1 MGRPTVAEVDLDAL
15 TQNVQQIRRHLK
27 EKVEILAVVKADAY
41 GHGAEAVAKELN
53 LAGVS
58 LFGVACVEEGIALR
72 QSGVALPILVLS
84 GVYPGDL
91 HEVIR
96 NRLTPVLYTW
106 EMCRALMA
114 EAKKFPQQVSVHVKV
129 DTGMNR
135 LGFSWRNWGAIV
147 EFLRSQEKLR
157 IEGLLSHLAVA
168 ESEDPEDQAFTEEQI
183 RRLKACVHQARTAG
197 MEPRYVHLA
206 NSAATVRWE
215 EAQFN
220 LVRPGLILYGV
231 DSGPAREKGI
241 ALRPA
246 LTWKTAVLSVK
257 QVPAGDSVSY
267 GRLYS
272 IRRESLIATLPV
284 GYADGYRRRLSNRGE
299 VLIRGQR
306 ARVAGVVCMDLTMVD
321 VTTIP
326 GVQPGDEVVLLG
338 RQGTEEIS
346 AAEMAGWAE
355 TIPYE
360 VLCAISK
367 RVPRLHVHRKDKN

>member
-15 TQNVQQIRRHLK
+15 THNVQQIRRHLK
-27 EKVEILAVVKADAY
+27 GKVEILAVVKADAY
-41 GHGAEAVAKELN
+41 GHGAEAVAKELT

-91 HEVIR
+91 QEVIR

-106 EMCRALMA
+106 ETCRALVE

-135 LGFSWRNWGAIV
+135 LGFSWRNWGAVV

-168 ESEDPEDQAFTEEQI
+168 ESEDTEDRAFTEEQI
-183 RRLKACVHQARTAG
+183 RRFKACVHQARTAG
-197 MEPRYVHLA
+197 MEPRYVHLG

-220 LVRPGLILYGV
+220 LVRTGLILYGV
-231 DSGPAREKGI
+231 DPGLAREKGI

-272 IRRESLIATLPV
+272 ARRDSLIATLPV

-321 VTTIP
+321 VTTNP

-338 RQGTEEIS
+338 RQGREEIS

-355 TIPYE
+355 SIPYE
-360 VLCAISK
+360 VLCAIGK

>member
-15 TQNVQQIRRHLK
+15 THNVQQIRRHLK
-27 EKVEILAVVKADAY
+27 ENVEILAVVKADAY
-41 GHGAEAVAKELN
+41 GHGAEAVAKELA

-72 QSGVALPILVLS
+72 RSGVALPILVLS

-91 HEVIR
+91 HEIIR
-96 NRLTPVLYTW
+96 NRLTPVLYSW
-106 EMCRALMA
+106 ETARVLIE
-114 EAKKFPQQVSVHVKV
+114 EAKGFPQQVLVHVKV

-135 LGFSWRNWGAIV
+135 LGFSWRDWGRVV

-157 IEGLLSHLAVA
+157 VQGILSHLAMA
-168 ESEDPEDQAFTEEQI
+168 ESEEAEGRAFTEEQI
-183 RRLKACVHQARTAG
+183 RRFKACVQHARGAG
-197 MEPRYVHLA
+197 MEPRYMHLD
-206 NSAATVRWE
+206 NSAGTAGWE

-220 LVRPGLILYGV
+220 LVRTGLILYGV
-231 DSGPAREKGI
+231 DPGPARKKGI
-241 ALRPA
+241 ALQPA
-246 LTWKTAVLSVK
+246 LIWKTQVLSVK
-257 QVPAGDSVSY
+257 QVPPGDSVSY

-272 IRRESLIATLPV
+272 SKRDSLVATLPV

-306 ARVAGVVCMDLTMVD
+306 ARVAGAVCMDLTLVD
-321 VTTIP
+321 VTAIP

-338 RQGTEEIS
+338 RQGAEEIS

-360 VLCAISK
+360 VLSTIGK
-367 RVPRLHVHRKDKN
+367 RVPRRHVHRKDKK

>member
-15 TQNVQQIRRHLK
+15 THNVQQIRRHLK

-41 GHGAEAVAKELN
+41 GHGAEAVAKELT

-72 QSGVALPILVLS
+72 RSGVALPILVLS
-84 GVYPGDL
+84 GIYPGDL
-91 HEVIR
+91 QEILR
-96 NRLTPVLYTW
+96 NRLTPVLYAW
-106 EMCRALMA
+106 ETARAFIE
-114 EAKKFPQQVSVHVKV
+114 EAKKFPQQVTVHVKV

-135 LGFSWRNWGAIV
+135 LGFSWRNWGAVV
-147 EFLRSQEKLR
+147 EFLLSQEKLWVQ
-157 IEGLLSHLAVA
+157 GLLSHLAVS
-168 ESEDPEDQAFTEEQI
+168 ESEDPEDRAFTEEQI
-183 RRLKACVHQARTAG
+183 RRFKTCVHQARSAG

-206 NSAATVRWE
+206 NSAATARWE

-231 DSGPAREKGI
+231 DPGPAREKGI

-246 LTWKTAVLSVK
+246 LSWKTAVLSVK

-272 IRRESLIATLPV
+272 LKRDSLIATLPV

-299 VLIRGQR
+299 VLIHGQR
-306 ARVAGVVCMDLTMVD
+306 ARVAGAVCMDLTLVD
-321 VTTIP
+321 VTAIP

-360 VLCAISK
+360 VLCTIGK
-367 RVPRLHVHRKDKN
+367 RVPRLHLRRKDKK

>member
-15 TQNVQQIRRHLK
+15 THNVQQIRRHLK
-27 EKVEILAVVKADAY
+27 EKVEILAVIKADAY
-41 GHGAEAVAKELN
+41 GHGAEAVARELT

-58 LFGVACVEEGIALR
+58 LLGVACVEEGIALR

-91 HEVIR
+91 QEVIR

-106 EMCRALMA
+106 ETCRALVE

-135 LGFSWRNWGAIV
+135 LGFSWRNWGVVV

-168 ESEDPEDQAFTEEQI
+168 ESEDTEDRAFTEEQI
-183 RRLKACVHQARTAG
+183 RRFKACVHQARTAG
-197 MEPRYVHLA
+197 IEPRYIHLG

-220 LVRPGLILYGV
+220 LVRTGLILYGV
-231 DSGPAREKGI
+231 DPGLAREKGI

-272 IRRESLIATLPV
+272 SRRDSLIATLPV
-284 GYADGYRRRLSNRGE
+284 GYADGYRRRLSNRGA

-346 AAEMAGWAE
+346 AMEMAGWAE

-360 VLCAISK
+360 VLCAIGK

>member
-15 TQNVQQIRRHLK
+15 THNVQQIRRHLK

-41 GHGAEAVAKELN
+41 GHGAEAVARELT

-58 LFGVACVEEGIALR
+58 LFGVACVEEAIALR
-72 QSGVALPILVLS
+72 ESGVALPILVLS

-91 HEVIR
+91 QEVLR

-106 EMCRALMA
+106 ETCRALME
-114 EAKKFPQQVSVHVKV
+114 EAKKFPQRVYVHVKV

-168 ESEDPEDQAFTEEQI
+168 ESEDPEDRAFTEEQI
-183 RRLKACVHQARTAG
+183 RRFKACLHQARAAG

-220 LVRPGLILYGV
+220 LVRAGLILYGV
-231 DSGPAREKGI
+231 DAGQAREKGI

-272 IRRESLIATLPV
+272 LGRDSLIATLPV
-284 GYADGYRRRLSNRGE
+284 GYADGYRRSLSNRGE
-299 VLIRGQR
+299 VLIRGRR
-306 ARVAGVVCMDLTMVD
+306 AKVAGTVCMDLTMVD
-321 VTTIP
+321 VTEIP
-326 GVQPGDEVVLLG
+326 DVQPGDAVVLLG

-346 AAEMAGWAE
+346 AAEMAGWTE

-360 VLCAISK
+360 VLCAIGK
-367 RVPRLHVHRKDKN
+367 RVPRLHVHRKGKN